1 MESEPPCSVSSFLKN
16 EIWRNVKSLVYCF
29 PTQPHH
35 VDWMRAAAPNCEFIE
50 ATQETIP
57 ERIMDAEIFV
67 GHAKVPVDWDRVVE
81 QGKLRFIQ
89 SSAAGLDHCL
99 APSVIESDIVVCSA
113 SGLFADQVAEQTLAL
128 LLGLL
133 RGIPIF
139 YRQWQRKEFVRRPT
153 DDLHGKRVGIVG
165 MGGNGRRLVDV
176 LAPFRVTMRA
186 TDFFPDRKPAAL
198 EELWPHT
205 RLEELAAWSEILILT
220 LPLNASTRGVVDKTI
235 LRAMPKGS
243 YLVNVARGACVK
255 ESDLCEALAD
265 GHLAGAGLDV
275 TQVEPLP
282 ETSPLWG
289 FDNVLITPHVGA
301 QAGTRTDDTTR
312 LICEN
317 LQRYFAGQDLYNI
330 VDKRLG
336 FPHPSVLYTLRH
348 QAD

>member
-1 MESEPPCSVSSFLKN
+1 MESGQPCSVSFSLKI
-16 EIWRNVKSLVYCF
+16 EIWRNVIPLVYCF

-35 VDWMRAAAPNCEFIE
+35 VDWMKAAAPGCEFIE

-67 GHAKVPVDWDRVVE
+67 GHAKVPVNWDRVVD

-99 APSVIESDIVVCSA
+99 APSVIDADITVCSA

-153 DDLHGKRVGIVG
+153 DDLHRKRVGIVG
-165 MGGNGRRLVDV
+165 MGGNGRRLVEV
-176 LAPFRVTMRA
+176 LAPFNVTIRA
-186 TDFFPDRKPAAL
+186 TDYFPDRKPSMV

-220 LPLNASTRGVVDKTI
+220 LPLNASTRGIVDKKI
-235 LRAMPKGS
+235 IRAMAPGS
-243 YLVNVARGACVK
+243 YLINVARGACVV
-255 ESDLCEALAD
+255 EADLCDALAD
-265 GHLAGAGLDV
+265 GHLRGAGLDV
-275 TQVEPLP
+275 TQIEPLP
-282 ETSPLWG
+282 VTSPLWG

-301 QAGTRTDDTTR
+301 QAGTRTDDTTK

-317 LQRYFAGQDLYNI
+317 LQRYFAGQSLYNV

-348 QAD
+348 QAN